1 MRKSKLELEN
11 YGSVVSLKLEIILD
25 VKCRCCILMFRTEV
39 LIYELPLEQN

>member
-25 VKCRCCILMFRTEV
+25 VKSRCCNNMHP
-39 LIYELPLEQN
+39 LPLPPPPCQIDV